1 MPTRWQGYGKAKD
14 EGQSDENDADAS
26 IALPPSP
33 EERQLHAYDTLRDE
47 ILVNVDAT
55 LSQNTRGIIAIGAV
69 IGYALRFGPTTVVA
83 LVPVILG
90 YLLVRNAESQ
100 VWMMTHA
107 RHLIELER
115 ALSSPDDPFRY
126 EYRRGGLYGND
137 QIGLLKLRDV
147 PSAVRIVAAVVAYVV
162 SVVIVTSV
170 VWPDSPPV
178 INDFRLTKER
188 IWTGY
193 LGLSVILAV
202 VGISTVMYRR
212 ALKRE
217 VAESDRGD
225 REPLSSEEE

>member
-1 MPTRWQGYGKAKD
+1 MPSRWQEYGKTD
-14 EGQSDENDADAS
+14 GEEGNGKEDADAS
-26 IALPPSP
+26 TALPPSP

-69 IGYALRFGPTTVVA
+69 IGYALRFGPITVVG

-107 RHLIELER
+107 RHLIELEQ

-137 QIGLLKLRDV
+137 QTGLLKLRDV
-147 PSAVRIVAAVVAYVV
+147 PSTVRIVAAVVAYVV

-178 INDFRLTKER
+178 INDFRLTKGR
-188 IWTGY
+188 ILIGY
-193 LGLSVILAV
+193 SGLSLILAV
-202 VGISTVMYRR
+202 VGAATVTYRR

-217 VAESDRGD
+217 VSESDRGD
-225 REPLSSEEE
+225 RELLPSGEK